1 MLDAARHAPGIS
13 AHVVTQGSIPTAA
26 FDLWRAIAAPVRCPP
41 PSDMAVVR
49 AAAGRLAE
57 LVSPALAGLLLEP
70 FERHLGGPL
79 VDPGRV
85 TKSLLLKRFTRHAQ
99 TECARRLHRAGI
111 PVVYMKGFAS
121 AHVLYEAPDARIAG
135 DIDAL
140 VEKGDLDRAVM
151 LLEAAGFR
159 FRREV
164 SARWGFTATS
174 SFVPFVSADGSC
186 NLDLHTAPDSDP
198 LDRALTAAQVFAE
211 ARPMMVDG
219 MTLRAPSAE
228 HFLIIAVSNIAKD
241 RFGPFA
247 VKKLID
253 AGRLVG
259 RAPLDWARAMDL
271 LGRAG
276 LADAAHATFALLADL
291 GFPGVPDAFRHPP
304 RGAAGREYARV
315 LAETKA
321 LYPGDENPL
330 DALRREYLLGGGWPV
345 LVRRNVRR
353 LAGLVRPARGTPS
366 PNDV

>member
-1 MLDAARHAPGIS
+1 MPAAAS
-13 AHVVTQGSIPTAA
+13 
-26 FDLWRAIAAPVRCPP
+26 DLWPAIAMPAQGPL
-41 PSDMAVVR
+41 PSDMAAAR
-49 AAAGRLAE
+49 AAAGRLAD
-57 LVSPALAGLLLEP
+57 LVSPALAGHLLAP
-70 FERHLGGPL
+70 VERRLGATL
-79 VDPGRV
+79 VDPERV

-99 TECARRLHRAGI
+99 TACARRLHEAGI

-121 AHVLYEAPDARIAG
+121 AHMLYDAPDARIAG

-140 VEKGDLDRAVM
+140 VEKDDLGHAVA

-198 LDRALTAAQVFAE
+198 LDRAVTAAQVFAE
-211 ARPMMVDG
+211 ARPMVIDG
-219 MTLRAPSAE
+219 MTLRAPCAE
-228 HFLIIAVSNIAKD
+228 HFLVIAVSNIAKD

-247 VKKLID
+247 AKKIID
-253 AGRLVG
+253 AGRLIG
-259 RAPLDWARAMDL
+259 QAPLDWARAMDL

-276 LADAAHATFALLADL
+276 LAGAARAAFALLADL
-291 GFPGVPDAFRHPP
+291 GFPGVPDGFGHPL

-315 LAETKA
+315 LVETRG
-321 LYPGDENPL
+321 LYPSDESPF

-345 LVRRNVRR
+345 LVRRNTRR
-353 LAGLVRPARGTPS
+353 LMGLARPARGTPR
-366 PNDV
+366 PDGA